1 MKQLSILLA
10 FLVIAL
16 PSFSQK
22 LDLRS
27 MSEVRQ
33 HHVQKALPENQR
45 QRMAARGAAAAPQ
58 SESSLAFVRIA
69 DGFTADDLTANGFDV
84 RSIFGDIALV
94 NIAISDVERMAA
106 LECVKH
112 LQLQRQLHT
121 NMDLARAEQGV
132 DLIHQGSEEAGLSV
146 PYTGKGVI
154 TGIIDQGIDPHHIN
168 FRYADGSSRIEG
180 LWYQFM
186 GKEGPDY
193 KFYNPLTIKDFTT
206 DAQGAYHA
214 THTLGIM
221 SGSYNGPV
229 TVAKPWADP
238 TVPETPTPVSYTH
251 LTLPTN
257 SLV

>member
-33 HHVQKALPENQR
+33 HKVLKALPENQR
-45 QRMAARGAAAAPQ
+45 QRMAACRDNVTSPSQQSATAKAARATAAGTL

-84 RSIFGDIALV
+84 RSVFGDIALV
-94 NIAISDVERMAA
+94 NIAISDVERMAT
-106 LECVKH
+106 LDCVKH

-121 NMDLARAEQGV
+121 NMDVARAEQGV
-132 DLIHQGSEEAGLSV
+132 DLIHQGSQEAGLSV

-154 TGIIDQGIDPHHIN
+154 TGIIDQ
-168 FRYADGSSRIEG
+168 
-180 LWYQFM
+180 
-186 GKEGPDY
+186 
-193 KFYNPLTIKDFTT
+193 
-206 DAQGAYHA
+206 
-214 THTLGIM
+214 
-221 SGSYNGPV
+221 V
-229 TVAKPWADP
+229 
-238 TVPETPTPVSYTH
+238 
-251 LTLPTN
+251 
-257 SLV
+257 